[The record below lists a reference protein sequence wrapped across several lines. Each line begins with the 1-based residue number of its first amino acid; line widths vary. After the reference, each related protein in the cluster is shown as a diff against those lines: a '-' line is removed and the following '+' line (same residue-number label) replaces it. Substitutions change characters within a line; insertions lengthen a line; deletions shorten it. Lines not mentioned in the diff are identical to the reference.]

1 MTDSSASSPV
11 QTDDLFRNA
20 FDHAPIGMAIV
31 GTDGAW
37 LDVNTAVCNL
47 TGYEKAE
54 LLVTDFQTITHPDDL
69 ESDLALVQQMLRG
82 EIPTYQMEKRYIHKL
97 GYVVWVHLSVSAV
110 CDEAGYVR
118 YFISQ
123 IEDITARKQTEF
135 QLRETNR
142 ELRLALNQVQT
153 LQSLLPICSY
163 CKHVRDDQ
171 NYWHSVENYITKH
184 TGAQFSHGICPNCYD
199 LHIKPELEIFKEQA
213 DADAENGGRE
223 SGAGSRG
230 PE

>member
-1 MTDSSASSPV
+1 MPDSSASLPV

-37 LDVNTAVCNL
+37 LDVNNALCDL
-47 TGYEKAE
+47 TGYEKPE
-54 LLVTDFQTITHPDDL
+54 LLATDFQTITHPEDL
-69 ESDLALVQQMLRG
+69 ESDLALVQQVLDG
-82 EIPTYQMEKRYIHKL
+82 EIATYHMEKRYIHKL
-97 GYVVWVHLSVSAV
+97 GYVVWVLLSVSAV
-110 CDEAGYVR
+110 RGEEGRVL

-123 IEDITARKQTEF
+123 IKDITDRKQADL

-213 DADAENGGRE
+213 DAEAAEKE
-223 SGAGSRG
+223 
-230 PE
+230 

>member
-1 MTDSSASSPV
+1 MPDSSALSPV
-11 QTDDLFRNA
+11 QADDLFRNA
-20 FDHAPIGMAIV
+20 FEHAPIGMAIV

-37 LDVNTAVCNL
+37 LDVNNALCNL
-47 TGYEKAE
+47 TGYEKSE
-54 LLVTDFQTITHPDDL
+54 LLATNFQTITHPDDL
-69 ESDLALVQQMLRG
+69 ENDLALVQQVLNG

-97 GYVVWVHLSVSAV
+97 GYVVWVMLSVSTLK
-110 CDEAGYVR
+110 DEANHVR

-123 IEDITARKQTEF
+123 IEDITARKQTELH
-135 QLRETNR
+135 LRATNR
-142 ELRLALNQVQT
+142 ELHLALNQVQT

-163 CKHVRDDQ
+163 CKQVRDDQ

-213 DADAENGGRE
+213 DADAAKKG
-223 SGAGSRG
+223 
-230 PE
+230 